1 MRIIAAIVLI
11 CLGLGGCGG
20 GRAPSRVESAAVAEP
35 PRAAAELSCSP
46 WPDGLP
52 PPGDPA
58 LLRSAPQDLPG
69 TDGSGFGTPPQV
81 TVGLAC
87 VTPPAGSSVAGL
99 YCGAAERGGV
109 PRTCLVGEEC
119 AIGAIMVTEVSR
131 FAEPGGVA
139 TCAVFENWSKTQARN
154 ISVWLRTR

>member
-1 MRIIAAIVLI
+1 MRVIAAIVLI
-11 CLGLGGCGG
+11 CFTLGSCGG
-20 GRAPSRVESAAVAEP
+20 GREPPRAERAAVAEP
-35 PRAAAELSCSP
+35 PRAAAALSCAP
-46 WPDGLP
+46 WPDGVP
-52 PPGDPA
+52 PPADPG
-58 LLRSAPQDLPG
+58 LLSSAAQDVPG
-69 TDGSGFGTPPQV
+69 IDGGGFGTPPQV

-87 VTPPAGSSVAGL
+87 VTPPAGRDVAGL

-109 PRTCLVGEEC
+109 PRPCVVGEEC